1 MRRTPTRYNKGQRV
15 YVRGWDDIQ
24 SARVTE
30 ILTIN
35 GWPYYELLACD
46 DASIWLVPRLHL
58 STRPFSLLRR

>member
-1 MRRTPTRYNKGQRV
+1 MRRTPARYKKGQLV
-15 YVRGWDDIQ
+15 YVKGWADLE
-24 SARVTE
+24 SARVTQ

-58 STRPFSLLRR
+58 STKPFALL